1 MYFIP
6 TLAAFNIS
14 WQQNKNKEKR
24 IDSYIAPK
32 GCLTKSGMDNHKTHH
47 AELYSPYIQSIKI

>member
-1 MYFIP
+1 MYFFP

-47 AELYSPYIQSIKI
+47 AELYSP